1 MPYFIMHEQHKVL
14 EEKFLYGQQ
23 NKKAKN
29 KLHKLY

>member
-23 NKKAKN
+23 NKKGQKQTA
-29 KLHKLY
+29 